1 MAETDNDGS
10 WYRDKQW
17 LIQLMMVADADMNYD
32 WYKEEWWIIK
42 WIEKADIEWSNG
54 SNHTKANSSISK
66 QKPYCIRIISL

>member
-42 WIEKADIEWSNG
+42 WIEKADIEWSTVMVVIILKLILALVNK
-54 SNHTKANSSISK
+54 NHIV
-66 QKPYCIRIISL
+66 LE